1 MILYLNKNF
10 NEDLLNEVIDFY
22 NKKPTDVQ
30 IYLNSN
36 GGFKPYQVAIQHII
50 EQSNIPTSLYAFDY
64 IASSAVDFFF
74 TLNTKDKKILE
85 GCNAMIHQS
94 TIQVFL
100 NEKMNFT
107 AGTVIVGEKT
117 MPGFEDK
124 TQTMQFIKETGNVEL
139 LQQRLSSTAVKE
151 YMDNNNGQL
160 PPGVKVVVERT
171 VTIRRK

>member
-74 TLNTKDKKILE
+74 TLSTKDKKILE

-100 NEKMNFT
+100 NEKMKI
-107 AGTVIVGEKT
+107 AYKSDSWVRASMKRHR
-117 MPGFEDK
+117 
-124 TQTMQFIKETGNVEL
+124 KETQEL
-139 LQQRLSSTAVKE
+139 CLKLGLTKKEINIVLKGDDLGISYERLLELQVNYEQAKT
-151 YMDNNNGQL
+151 N
-160 PPGVKVVVERT
+160 
-171 VTIRRK
+171 